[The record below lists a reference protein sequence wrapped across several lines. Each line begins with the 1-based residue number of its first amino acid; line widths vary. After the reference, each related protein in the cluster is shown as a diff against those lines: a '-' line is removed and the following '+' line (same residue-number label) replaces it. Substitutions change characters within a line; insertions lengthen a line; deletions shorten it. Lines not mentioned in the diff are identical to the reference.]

1 MRKSA
6 LHGLKKFWRDLTT
19 ERAWLAIGIAL
30 VLALFIFVFS
40 WERCFFDGCPD
51 VASLTA
57 YQPGGAPV
65 LLDRHGEVFAELT
78 PVERQIVP
86 LSSLPAHVP
95 QAFLAVEDQR
105 FREHRGVDL
114 RRVGGAILANLRSGD
129 IEQGFS
135 TITMQVARNIFPDRI
150 PGQERSLARKLTEI
164 RVARE
169 IEHRYSKDEI
179 LELYLNHIYFG
190 NRARGIEAAAKQY
203 FGVPAA
209 ELTLAQAAVLAALP
223 KAPSYYDPRRHPE
236 AARERRDLVLVLMEK
251 QGRIHRFMAEEAR
264 RGELEIAPP
273 PRQEQTESGLAPYF
287 VEQVRSELEEKFG
300 DLLYNQ
306 PLRVRTTLDSRLQ
319 RAAEEELARHLRR
332 IENGELGAF
341 DGSRYFSDAQP
352 SPDGT
357 DYLQG
362 AVVLLDAREGDV
374 LAWVGGRSFAH
385 SQFDR
390 AGQARRQA
398 GSAFKPFVYA
408 AALRDGWVLSQPLID
423 RPLALRLANGQIW
436 KPRNFTNE
444 YEGEVTVRDALVRSK
459 NVATVRLAGD
469 VGLGEVVDAA
479 LRAGIDEP
487 LSAVPSMALG
497 TATVSP
503 LELTAAYTAFAAG
516 GSISE
521 PRWLLALE
529 DAEGKAVWKSEP
541 RRREAV
547 SPGVAY
553 LITNVLAEAL
563 ERGTGFRVRQ
573 AGVRAPAA
581 GKTGTTNDGADTWFV
596 GYTPEIAAGIWVGF
610 DKPRPILE
618 DATGGRV
625 AAPIWASIIR
635 RAYAGRPLPKPWAAP
650 DGVVERQVDPGSG
663 LVLKDGCAPQQG
675 EAYRELFLEESQP
688 SSWCPG
694 KEPMPRNPFPAQVR
708 AKDEARRAAEEA
720 EQQRIAQQE
729 QEAEQKAEQE
739 RARKEREQLALQQ
752 QDQQKERQEQ
762 ERLAQRQ
769 QEEREQLAAKKE
781 KEEEARERE
790 AREAHEARLAKANEQ
805 ERKELLAA
813 KKKEDDKKAKE
824 RKEREAKEERLAEAR
839 EKERKEQLA
848 AKKKEDDKKAR
859 EREEREARE
868 ERESRVRK
876 QKEQETRLAEREA
889 ELRRAEERLRER
901 REARERDPESNSK
914 VAAAEPKRQ
923 KETAKADRDEAEEK
937 EAEEVKEE
945 EEASA
950 DLSGWWE
957 LTNRIAQTNYK
968 DFVGLRLG
976 YRVKLEQDGSRIT
989 GSGQKWTEDG
999 RTLAGSARSRIR
1011 VSGRIEGD
1019 TMTLEFTEQGA
1030 KRSSGGG
1037 FELKLSGDRSTLR
1050 GDFWSDVANT
1060 RGSTLARRMP

>member
-6 LHGLKKFWRDLTT
+6 LHHVKKVWRDLTT
-19 ERAWLAIGIAL
+19 ERAWLAIGVAL

-65 LLDRHGEVFAELT
+65 LLDRNGEVFAELT
-78 PVERQIVP
+78 PVERQMVP

-95 QAFLAVEDQR
+95 QAFMAVEDQR
-105 FREHRGVDL
+105 FREHHGVDL
-114 RRVGGAILANLRSGD
+114 RRVGGAVLANLRSGG

-164 RVARE
+164 RVAKE
-169 IEHRYSKDEI
+169 IEQRYSKDEI

-190 NRARGIEAAAKQY
+190 NRARGIEAAARQY

-209 ELTLAQAAVLAALP
+209 QLTLAQAAVLAALP
-223 KAPSYYDPRRHPE
+223 KAPSNYDPRRHPE
-236 AARERRDLVLVLMEK
+236 AARERRDLVLTLMEK

-264 RGELEIAPP
+264 RGELDIAPP

-287 VEQVRSELEEKFG
+287 VEQVRRELEEKFG
-300 DLLYNQ
+300 DLLYHQ
-306 PLRVRTTLDSRLQ
+306 SLRVRTTLDSRLQ

-332 IENGELGAF
+332 VENGELGAF
-341 DGSRYFSDAQP
+341 EGTRYFPDAHP

-423 RPLALRLANGQIW
+423 RPLTLRLTNGQTW

-444 YEGEVTVRDALVRSK
+444 YEGKVTVRDALVRSK

-469 VGLGEVVDAA
+469 VGLSEVVDAA

-503 LELTAAYTAFAAG
+503 VELTAAYTAFAAG
-516 GSISE
+516 GSASE

-553 LITNVLAEAL
+553 LITDVLAEAL
-563 ERGTGFRVRQ
+563 DRGTGYRVRQ
-573 AGVRAPAA
+573 AGVRTPAA

-596 GYTPEIAAGIWVGF
+596 GYTPEIAAGVWVGF

-635 RAYAGRPLPKPWAAP
+635 RAYAGRPLPKPWSAP

-663 LVLKDGCAPQQG
+663 LVLKEGCAPQQG
-675 EAYRELFLEESQP
+675 KAYRELFLEEAQP

-708 AKDEARRAAEEA
+708 ANDKARQAAEEA
-720 EQQRIAQQE
+720 EQQRIAQ
-729 QEAEQKAEQE
+729 AEQKAAEE
-739 RARKEREQLALQQ
+739 SARKESARLARQQQERHEQEQLALR
-752 QDQQKERQEQ
+752 E
-762 ERLAQRQ
+762 
-769 QEEREQLAAKKE
+769 QEERQQLAEKK
-781 KEEEARERE
+781 KDEEEATRERK
-790 AREAHEARLAKANEQ
+790 AREAHEERLAKANEQ
-805 ERKELLAA
+805 ERRELLAA
-813 KKKEDDKKAKE
+813 KKKEDD
-824 RKEREAKEERLAEAR
+824 R
-839 EKERKEQLA
+839 
-848 AKKKEDDKKAR
+848 KAR
-859 EREEREARE
+859 EREERKARE
-868 ERESRVRK
+868 ERLAKASEQERKQQLAEKKKADEERAAKEEREARVRK
-876 QKEQETRLAEREA
+876 QKEQEIRLAERES
-889 ELRRAEERLRER
+889 ELRRAEERLRKKR
-901 REARERDPESNSK
+901 LERDPESDSEVE
-914 VAAAEPKRQ
+914 VAVVEPKRE
-923 KETAKADRDEAEEK
+923 KKTVKADGDDEAKATAEEETEEEDEA
-937 EAEEVKEE
+937 
-945 EEASA
+945 ASA

-957 LTNRIAQTNYK
+957 LTNRIASTNYK

-976 YRVKLEQDGSRIT
+976 YRVKLEQDGNRIT

-1011 VSGRIEGD
+1011 VSGRIEGN
-1019 TMTLEFTEQGA
+1019 TMTLEFTEQGS
-1030 KRSSGGG
+1030 KRASGGG

>member
-65 LLDRHGEVFAELT
+65 LLDRNGEVFAELT
-78 PVERQIVP
+78 PVERQMVP

-95 QAFLAVEDQR
+95 QAFMAVEDQR
-105 FREHRGVDL
+105 FREHHGVDL
-114 RRVGGAILANLRSGD
+114 RRVGGAVLANLRSGD

-164 RVARE
+164 RVAKE
-169 IEHRYSKDEI
+169 IEQRYSKDEI

-209 ELTLAQAAVLAALP
+209 QLTLAQAAVLAALP
-223 KAPSYYDPRRHPE
+223 KAPSHYDPRRHPE
-236 AARERRDLVLVLMEK
+236 QARERRDLVLSLMEQ

-264 RGELEIAPP
+264 RGELGIAPP

-300 DLLYNQ
+300 DLLYHQ
-306 PLRVRTTLDSRLQ
+306 SLRVRTTLDSRLQ
-319 RAAEEELARHLRR
+319 RAAEEELSRQLRR
-332 IENGELGAF
+332 VENGELGAF
-341 DGSRYFSDAQP
+341 EGSRYFSDAQP

-423 RPLALRLANGQIW
+423 RPLTLRLANGQIW

-444 YEGEVTVRDALVRSK
+444 YEGTVTVRDALVRSK

-516 GSISE
+516 GSVSE

-529 DAEGKAVWKSEP
+529 DPEGKVVWKSEP

-553 LITNVLAEAL
+553 LITDVLAEAL
-563 ERGTGFRVRQ
+563 DRGTGFRVRQ

-581 GKTGTTNDGADTWFV
+581 GKTGTTNDGADAWFV
-596 GYTPEIAAGIWVGF
+596 GYTPEIAAGVWVGF

-635 RAYAGRPLPKPWAAP
+635 RAYAGHPLPKPWSAP
-650 DGVVERQVDPGSG
+650 NSVVERQVDPGSG
-663 LVLKDGCAPQQG
+663 LVLKEGCAPRQG
-675 EAYRELFLEESQP
+675 AAYRELFLEEAQP

-708 AKDEARRAAEEA
+708 ANDEARRAAEEA
-720 EQQRIAQQE
+720 EQQRIAQ
-729 QEAEQKAEQE
+729 AEEK
-739 RARKEREQLALQQ
+739 RARNEREQLARQQ
-752 QDQQKERQEQ
+752 QAQQQERQEQ
-762 ERLAQRQ
+762 ERLALRE
-769 QEEREQLAAKKE
+769 QEERQQLAARQKE
-781 KEEEARERE
+781 KEEEEARERKE
-790 AREAHEARLAKANEQ
+790 REAHAERLAKANEQ
-805 ERKELLAA
+805 ERKELFAE
-813 KKKEDDKKAKE
+813 KKKEDD
-824 RKEREAKEERLAEAR
+824 R
-839 EKERKEQLA
+839 
-848 AKKKEDDKKAR
+848 KAR
-859 EREEREARE
+859 ERKEREARE
-868 ERESRVRK
+868 ERLARASEQKRKQQLAEKKTADEERAAKEEREARIRK

-889 ELRRAEERLRER
+889 EIRRGEERLRKKR
-901 REARERDPESNSK
+901 LERDPESDSEIE
-914 VAAAEPKRQ
+914 VAVIEPKR
-923 KETAKADRDEAEEK
+923 ETKTVKTDEDREAEEEEQ
-937 EAEEVKEE
+937 EAEEEE
-945 EEASA
+945 AASA

-957 LTNRIAQTNYK
+957 LTNRIASTNYK

-1019 TMTLEFTEQGA
+1019 TITLDFTEQGS
-1030 KRSSGGG
+1030 KRASGGG

>member
-30 VLALFIFVFS
+30 VMALFIFVFS

-65 LLDRHGEVFAELT
+65 LLDRNGEVFAELT
-78 PVERQIVP
+78 PVERQMVP

-105 FREHRGVDL
+105 FREHNGVDF

-135 TITMQVARNIFPDRI
+135 TITMQVARNIFPERI

-164 RVARE
+164 RVAKE
-169 IEHRYSKDEI
+169 IEQRYSKDEI

-209 ELTLAQAAVLAALP
+209 DLTLAQAAVLAALP

-236 AARERRDLVLVLMEK
+236 EARERRDLVLTLMEQ

-264 RGELEIAPP
+264 RGDIGIAPP
-273 PRQEQTESGLAPYF
+273 PRQELTESGLAPYF
-287 VEQVRSELEEKFG
+287 VEQVRRELEEKFG
-300 DLLYNQ
+300 DLLYHQ
-306 PLRVRTTLDSRLQ
+306 SLRVRTTLDSRLQ

-332 IENGELGAF
+332 VENGELGAF

-362 AVVLLDAREGDV
+362 AVVVLDAHQGDV

-408 AALRDGWVLSQPLID
+408 AALRDGWVLSQPLLD
-423 RPLALRLANGQIW
+423 QPLTLRLANGQIW

-444 YEGEVTVRDALVRSK
+444 YEGKVTVRDALVRSK

-469 VGLGEVVDAA
+469 VGLSEVVDAA

-503 LELTAAYTAFAAG
+503 VELTAAYTAFASG
-516 GSISE
+516 GSLAE

-529 DAEGKAVWKSEP
+529 DPDGKVVWKSEP

-553 LITNVLAEAL
+553 LITDVLAEAL

-596 GYTPEIAAGIWVGF
+596 GYTPELSAGVWVGF

-635 RAYAGRPLPKPWAAP
+635 RAYAGRPLPKPWTVPA
-650 DGVVERQVDPGSG
+650 GVVEKPVDPSTG
-663 LVLKDGCAPQQG
+663 LVLKEGCAPRQG
-675 EAYRELFLEESQP
+675 QPYRELFLEEAQP

-720 EQQRIAQQE
+720 EQRRMAQ
-729 QEAEQKAEQE
+729 AEQD
-739 RARKEREQLALQQ
+739 RARKEREQLARQQ
-752 QDQQKERQEQ
+752 QDRQEQ
-762 ERLAQRQ
+762 ERLALKE
-769 QEEREQLAAKKE
+769 QEEK
-781 KEEEARERE
+781 EARERE
-790 AREAHEARLAKANEQ
+790 EREARAEREAREERLAQASEQ
-805 ERKELLAA
+805 ERKEQLAA
-813 KKKEDDKKAKE
+813 QKKEDEKKARE
-824 RKEREAKEERLAEAR
+824 RAEREAREERLAKAKEQ
-839 EKERKEQLA
+839 ERKEQLA
-848 AKKKEDDKKAR
+848 AKKKAD
-859 EREEREARE
+859 EEREAKE
-868 ERESRVRK
+868 EREARVRK
-876 QKEQETRLAEREA
+876 QKEQETRLAAREA
-889 ELRRAEERLRER
+889 ELNRAEERLRER
-901 REARERDPESNSK
+901 REGRERDPESSSK
-914 VAAAEPKRQ
+914 KDSETRVAAAEK
-923 KETAKADRDEAEEK
+923 KESRKAIEED
-937 EAEEVKEE
+937 A
-945 EEASA
+945 EEASS

-957 LTNRIAQTNYK
+957 LTNRIASTNYK

-976 YRVKLEQDGSRIT
+976 YRLKLEQDGSRIT

-999 RTLAGSARSRIR
+999 RTLAGAARSRIS
-1011 VSGRIEGD
+1011 VSGRVEGN
-1019 TMTLEFTEQGA
+1019 TITLEFTEQGS
-1030 KRSSGGG
+1030 KRASGGG
-1037 FELKLSGDRSTLR
+1037 FELKLSGDQSTLR

-1060 RGSTLARRMP
+1060 KGSTLARRMP

>member
-6 LHGLKKFWRDLTT
+6 LHHFKKLWRDLTA
-19 ERAWLAIGIAL
+19 ERAWLAIGVAL

-65 LLDRHGEVFAELT
+65 LLDRNGEVFAELT

-95 QAFLAVEDQR
+95 QAFIAVEDQR
-105 FREHRGVDL
+105 FREHHGIDL
-114 RRVGGAILANLRSGD
+114 RRVGGAVLANLRSGD

-164 RVARE
+164 RVAKE
-169 IEHRYSKDEI
+169 IEQRYSKDEI

-223 KAPSYYDPRRHPE
+223 KAPSHYDPRRHPE
-236 AARERRDLVLVLMEK
+236 QARERRDLVLSLMEQ

-264 RGELEIAPP
+264 RGELDIAPP

-287 VEQVRSELEEKFG
+287 VEQVRRELEEKFG
-300 DLLYNQ
+300 DLLYHQ
-306 PLRVRTTLDSRLQ
+306 SLRVRTTLDSRLQ
-319 RAAEEELARHLRR
+319 RAAEEELARQLRR

-341 DGSRYFSDAQP
+341 EGSRYFSDAQP

-362 AVVLLDAREGDV
+362 AVVLLDAHEGDV

-444 YEGEVTVRDALVRSK
+444 YEGKVTVRDALVRSK

-487 LSAVPSMALG
+487 LSAVPAMALG

-503 LELTAAYTAFAAG
+503 VELTAAYTAFAAG
-516 GSISE
+516 GSASE

-529 DAEGKAVWKSEP
+529 DPEGKVVWKSEP

-547 SPGVAY
+547 TPGVAY
-553 LITNVLAEAL
+553 LITDVLAEAL
-563 ERGTGFRVRQ
+563 DRGTGYRVRQ
-573 AGVRAPAA
+573 AGVRTPAA

-596 GYTPEIAAGIWVGF
+596 GYTPEIAAGVWVGF

-635 RAYAGRPLPKPWAAP
+635 RAYAGRPLPKPWSIPA
-650 DGVVERQVDPGSG
+650 GVVERQVDPGSG
-663 LVLKDGCAPQQG
+663 LVLKEGCAPQQG
-675 EAYRELFLEESQP
+675 AAYRELFLEEAQP
-688 SSWCPG
+688 SAWCPG

-708 AKDEARRAAEEA
+708 ADDEARRAAEEA
-720 EQQRIAQQE
+720 EQQRIAQ
-729 QEAEQKAEQE
+729 AEQNAEKAEQD
-739 RARKEREQLALQQ
+739 RARKEREQLARQQ
-752 QDQQKERQEQ
+752 QERQEQ
-762 ERLAQRQ
+762 ERLALRE
-769 QEEREQLAAKKE
+769 QEERQQLAEKQKKD
-781 KEEEARERE
+781 EEEAARERK
-790 AREAHEARLAKANEQ
+790 AREAHEERLAKANEQ
-805 ERKELLAA
+805 ERKELLAE
-813 KKKEDDKKAKE
+813 KKKAD
-824 RKEREAKEERLAEAR
+824 EER
-839 EKERKEQLA
+839 A
-848 AKKKEDDKKAR
+848 AK
-859 EREEREARE
+859 EEREARI
-868 ERESRVRK
+868 RK

-889 ELRRAEERLRER
+889 ELRRAEERLRKR
-901 REARERDPESNSK
+901 RLERDPESDSEVN
-914 VAAAEPKRQ
+914 VAAAEPKR
-923 KETAKADRDEAEEK
+923 ETKTVKADENEEAEEEQ
-937 EAEEVKEE
+937 EAKEE

-957 LTNRIAQTNYK
+957 LTNRIASTNYK

-999 RTLAGSARSRIR
+999 RTLAGSARSRIK

-1019 TMTLEFTEQGA
+1019 TMTLEFTEQGT
-1030 KRSSGGG
+1030 KRASGGG

>member
-6 LHGLKKFWRDLTT
+6 LHGLKKLWRDLTT

-65 LLDRHGEVFAELT
+65 LLDRNGEVFAELT
-78 PVERQIVP
+78 PVERQMVP

-95 QAFLAVEDQR
+95 QAFMAVEDQR

-114 RRVGGAILANLRSGD
+114 RRVGGAVLANLRSGD

-135 TITMQVARNIFPDRI
+135 TITMQVARNLFPDRI

-164 RVARE
+164 RVAKE
-169 IEHRYSKDEI
+169 IEQRYSKDEI

-209 ELTLAQAAVLAALP
+209 QLTLAQAAVLAALP
-223 KAPSYYDPRRHPE
+223 KAPSHYDPRRHPE
-236 AARERRDLVLVLMEK
+236 QARERRDLVLSLMEQ

-264 RGELEIAPP
+264 RGALDIAPP

-287 VEQVRSELEEKFG
+287 VEQVRRELEVKFG
-300 DLLYNQ
+300 DLLYHQ
-306 PLRVRTTLDSRLQ
+306 SLRVRTTLDSRLQ
-319 RAAEEELARHLRR
+319 RAAEEELSRQLRR
-332 IENGELGAF
+332 VENGELGAF
-341 DGSRYFSDAQP
+341 EGSRYFSDAQP

-423 RPLALRLANGQIW
+423 RPLTLRMANGQIW

-444 YEGEVTVRDALVRSK
+444 YEGTVTVRDALVRSK

-503 LELTAAYTAFAAG
+503 VELTAAYTAFAAG
-516 GSISE
+516 GSVSE

-529 DAEGKAVWKSEP
+529 DPEGKAVWKSEP

-553 LITNVLAEAL
+553 LITDVLSEAL
-563 ERGTGFRVRQ
+563 DRGTGFRVRQ

-635 RAYAGRPLPKPWAAP
+635 RAYTGRPLPKPWSAP
-650 DGVVERQVDPGSG
+650 AGVVERQVDPSSG
-663 LVLKDGCAPQQG
+663 LVLKEGCAPRQG
-675 EAYRELFLEESQP
+675 AAYRELFLEEAQP

-708 AKDEARRAAEEA
+708 ASDRARRAAEEA
-720 EQQRIAQQE
+720 EQQRIAQ
-729 QEAEQKAEQE
+729 AEEE
-739 RARKEREQLALQQ
+739 RARNERAQLARQQ
-752 QDQQKERQEQ
+752 QNRQEQ
-762 ERLAQRQ
+762 ERLALRE
-769 QEEREQLAAKKE
+769 QEERQQLAARQKE
-781 KEEEARERE
+781 QEEEA
-790 AREAHEARLAKANEQ
+790 
-805 ERKELLAA
+805 
-813 KKKEDDKKAKE
+813 
-824 RKEREAKEERLAEAR
+824 
-839 EKERKEQLA
+839 
-848 AKKKEDDKKAR
+848 AR
-859 EREEREARE
+859 ERKEREARE
-868 ERESRVRK
+868 ERLARANEQERKQQLAEKKKADEERAAKEEREARIRK

-889 ELRRAEERLRER
+889 ELRRAEERFRKR
-901 REARERDPESNSK
+901 REERDPESDSEIE
-914 VAAAEPKRQ
+914 VAVVEPKRE
-923 KETAKADRDEAEEK
+923 KNPVKADEEDAEEK
-937 EAEEVKEE
+937 EAEE
-945 EEASA
+945 EEASV

-957 LTNRIAQTNYK
+957 LTNRIASTNYK

-976 YRVKLEQDGSRIT
+976 YRIKLEQDGNRIT

-999 RTLAGSARSRIR
+999 RTLGGSARSRIR

-1019 TMTLEFTEQGA
+1019 TMTLEFTEQGS
-1030 KRSSGGG
+1030 KRASGGG